1 MKPFRYRLH
10 PMPLDMTMVHT
21 LEVIATSADDAAQ
34 SSSASNAARQRAN
47 ASRVI
52 GSPCPG
58 ISRTNDVAAISPSAA
73 RQPSGHPLSKNG
85 TSATTRSPAI
95 TVFVAAS

>member
-1 MKPFRYRLH
+1 MRAASPAGMNTVAPVRH
-10 PMPLDMTMVHT
+10 PATQV
-21 LEVIATSADDAAQ
+21 ATSAGDAAQ

-58 ISRTNDVAAISPSAA
+58 ISRTNGVAAISPSAA
-73 RQPSGHPLSKNG
+73 RQPSRQPLSKNG